1 MLKNSPWEK
10 AGISYSLLCLH
21 VRFNKPEMEAVLG
34 PGTAYVT
41 MLRDP
46 VDVFESQY
54 GYYGLQGFYGMSIGI
69 LEIHKYE
76 SLIHNFDR

>member
-1 MLKNSPWEK
+1 VLKNTPWEK
-10 AGISYSLLCLH
+10 AGMSYSLLCLH

-34 PGTAYVT
+34 PGTAFVT

-54 GYYGLQGFYGMSIGI
+54 GFMGFEDFYGMSIGI
-69 LEIHKYE
+69 PEIHKFE
-76 SLIHNFDR
+76 ILIDNLCR